1 MTKWLDKIWTDCGHH
16 LKDLELKFMT
26 SSIEIFSA
34 VIGSTADFPA
44 IFVLDRAIPILV
56 ELYRTKSTDS
66 SSNCVSI
73 LRHISQLIKHAPSPV
88 ITPGKPHL
96 FNWKIFQS
104 LGIEPGVA
112 QMKVTLEMP

>member
-1 MTKWLDKIWTDCGHH
+1 MTKWLDKIWTDCGRH

-44 IFVLDRAIPILV
+44 IFV
-56 ELYRTKSTDS
+56 LYRTKSTDS